1 MDRQSSVDSYSSSG
15 GGSYHNHHHHSRD
28 HYLKNL
34 NKQSQKISKP
44 SIPSNPRKLSPSPFD
59 HHHQQ
64 SNPPNP
70 NPNPNPNPP
79 PTQNQPHVYNIN
91 KNDFRDVVQRLT
103 GSPAHHDR
111 FSSPNPPPPASKPP
125 SQVSRLQ
132 RIRPPPLA
140 GLAPNRPP
148 IQHHRPMPPQ
158 QHYLPPPGPPPPNS
172 FFPRPPPGP
181 LSPVPQFPGPP
192 VAESPVSAYMRYLQ
206 DSMDPNKQH
215 FTGFSPLA
223 PLVSPRW
230 NNLQQQDQLHFG
242 PPPPPQQQ
250 HHHQGL
256 LPSPNAAPSP
266 FQQFPQSPLSFG
278 FLNSP
283 RSPYPLF
290 SPAFPL
296 SPTMPVHS
304 PRWLLSPNP
313 FPLSPTMPFPSP
325 RWRGM

>member
-1 MDRQSSVDSYSSSG
+1 
-15 GGSYHNHHHHSRD
+15 
-28 HYLKNL
+28 
-34 NKQSQKISKP
+34 
-44 SIPSNPRKLSPSPFD
+44 
-59 HHHQQ
+59 
-64 SNPPNP
+64 
-70 NPNPNPNPP
+70 
-79 PTQNQPHVYNIN
+79 
-91 KNDFRDVVQRLT
+91 
-103 GSPAHHDR
+103 
-111 FSSPNPPPPASKPP
+111 
-125 SQVSRLQ
+125 
-132 RIRPPPLA
+132 
-140 GLAPNRPP
+140 
-148 IQHHRPMPPQ
+148 MPPQ

-230 NNLQQQDQLHFG
+230 NNLQQQDQ
-242 PPPPPQQQ
+242 
-250 HHHQGL
+250 GL
-256 LPSPNAAPSP
+256 LPSPNAAAAAGGAAMMAPPQPSP

-290 SPAFPL
+290 SPGTFLSPSAFPL